1 MEKPRLKEG
10 LNINFNLL
18 VENMLAHSIV
28 AQRRVYDYINGSGS
42 IPHVL
47 DLRISCINTH
57 SKYKEY
63 KKEEAADKS
72 KEDEKKKKKE
82 EEKKRK
88 CQTFLLLCQ

>member
-1 MEKPRLKEG
+1 
-10 LNINFNLL
+10 
-18 VENMLAHSIV
+18 MLAHSIV

-72 KEDEKKKKKE
+72 KEDEKKKKK
-82 EEKKRK
+82 KKRK
-88 CQTFLLLCQ
+88 ENVKLFYYYVSSFHIFLMYKRSVCCFYHTF

>member
-1 MEKPRLKEG
+1 
-10 LNINFNLL
+10 
-18 VENMLAHSIV
+18 MLAHSIV

-72 KEDEKKKKKE
+72 KEDEKKKKEERKE
-82 EEKKRK
+82 NVKLFYYYVSSFHIFLMYKRSV
-88 CQTFLLLCQ
+88 CCFYHTF